1 VPLWKAAGLPTFG
14 MAATDG
20 GFNVS
25 EGKVNRALT
34 PEMFVEKIDA
44 GAVVLDV
51 RTADERSHGAIP
63 GSIHI
68 PDSEIHADP
77 KAIEGQL
84 PADKNTTIVIHCAS
98 GARAGGVVDKIA
110 DLGYKNAYYLNNTI
124 HINSDGT
131 YSF

>member
-1 VPLWKAAGLPTFG
+1 LPTFG
-14 MAATDG
+14 MAATDS

-34 PEMFVEKIDA
+34 TEQFVEKVNS

-63 GSIHI
+63 GSINI
-68 PDSEIHADP
+68 PDSLIHADP
-77 KAIEGQL
+77 KAIAGQL
-84 PADKNTTIVIHCAS
+84 PADKNATIVIHCAS

-110 DLGYKNAYYLNNTI
+110 DLGYKNTYYLNHAITV
-124 HINSDGT
+124 HADGT